1 MISVFIHF
9 EVSPMLLS
17 RSLREEQED
26 KEHVSAVMQNDSLIA
41 KLVVF
46 VS

>member
-1 MISVFIHF
+1 
-9 EVSPMLLS
+9 MLLS

-26 KEHVSAVMQNDSLIA
+26 KEQVSAVMQNDSLIA